1 MGRNA
6 AIKRFDAKAA
16 GQPLELFDA
25 KHAKIPVVAELLA
38 SPWIVRASELVRGN
52 GASATKL
59 AEQPVAVG
67 WDAERQCPLYF
78 ERGQVRYRIDALVQ
92 VWATDRAWWDPRT
105 RVSRRYWRVL
115 ARGGVFDLAYE
126 RLTGEWLLVGI
137 QD

>member
-16 GQPLELFDA
+16 GQPLELLDTR
-25 KHAKIPVVAELLA
+25 HAKVPVIVELLS
-38 SPWIVRASELVRGN
+38 SPWIVRASELVSRN
-52 GASATKL
+52 GTSATKR
-59 AEQPVAVG
+59 AEQPVTVG

-78 ERGQVRYRIDALVQ
+78 ERDQVRYRIDALVQ
-92 VWATDRAWWDPRT
+92 VWATDRSWWDPRS

-115 ARGGVFDLAYE
+115 ARGGVYDLAYE